1 MRVATAP
8 ILAETR
14 VKGFRSGARREKT
27 FRRGA
32 VFRYVGSMF
41 TGLVQTIGTFRSLRA
56 AGGGRRLAVEI
67 PRDAWQGET
76 PEEGESIAV
85 NGACL
90 TLVSASRPVLA
101 FDVSPETLARTAFS
115 SMKPGRRLDLERA
128 LRSGDA
134 LGGHLVSGHVDGLGK
149 VVSVS
154 ASGTFHALSVALPP
168 ERAGEV
174 LPQGSIALDG
184 VSLTVVSVEGNVCTV
199 AVIPETWKRT
209 ALAELRAGSPV
220 AVETDMIAKQVR
232 AAAAKAATH
241 AVTLDT
247 LRRAGFV

>member
-1 MRVATAP
+1 
-8 ILAETR
+8 
-14 VKGFRSGARREKT
+14 
-27 FRRGA
+27 
-32 VFRYVGSMF
+32 MF
-41 TGLVQTIGTFRSLRA
+41 TGLVQTIGTFRFLRA

-67 PRDAWQGET
+67 PDGAWQGKSLEG
-76 PEEGESIAV
+76 GESIAV

-90 TLVSASRPVLA
+90 TLADASRQQLQ
-101 FDVSPETLARTAFS
+101 FDVSPETLARTAFA
-115 SMKPGRRLDLERA
+115 SMLPGRRLNLERA
-128 LRSGDA
+128 LRTGDA
-134 LGGHLVSGHVDGLGK
+134 LGGHFLSGHVDGVGK

-154 ASGTFHALSVALPP
+154 AAGNFRKIAVAVPP

-184 VSLTVVSVEGNVCTV
+184 VSLTVVSLEGNVCTL

-209 ALAELRAGSPV
+209 ALSELRAGSPV
-220 AVETDMIAKQVR
+220 AVETDPIAKQVR
-232 AAAAKAATH
+232 AAAAKAAAP